1 MRILL
6 LGSGGREHA
15 LAAALR
21 RDPATVLYTAP
32 GNPGTAT
39 LGENLAL
46 DATNATAVVEV
57 AREHHIDL
65 VVIGP
70 EAPLVAGVSDALRDA
85 GIAVFGPSKA
95 AAELEASKSFA
106 KNVMTAAG
114 VPTAAAYTC
123 LNLEQVADAL
133 REFGSPYVVKDDGL
147 AAGKGVIVTT
157 DKQAALE
164 HAEACIRQGGSVV
177 VEEFLDGPEVSL
189 FCLTDGT
196 TVLPLLPAQDF
207 KRVGEGN
214 TGPNTG
220 GMGAYAPLPWLP
232 PGLTD
237 EVVQRVA
244 QPVVDHMRASGTPFS
259 GLLYCGLA
267 LTPAGVKVIEFNARF
282 GDPETQVVLELLE
295 SNLADLLH
303 ACATGTLASQ
313 PALRWREG
321 AAVVVVLAAS
331 GYPGTPMLGD
341 PITGIDAAD
350 PQLRHAGTAWK
361 DGALFSAG
369 GRVLG
374 VVGSGD
380 DVESAR
386 AHAYDILARIQ
397 LAGGHYRRDI
407 AANHSRTTIAAT
419 PTAWQDEQ

>member
-15 LAAALR
+15 LAVALR

-39 LGENLAL
+39 IGQNLAL
-46 DATNATAVVEV
+46 DATNAAAVVDA
-57 AREHHIDL
+57 ARQHRIDL

-70 EAPLVAGVSDALRDA
+70 EAPLVAGVSDALREA

-106 KNVMTAAG
+106 KNVMAAAG
-114 VPTAAAYTC
+114 VPTAAAHTC
-123 LNLEQVADAL
+123 LNLEQVDDAL

-157 DKQAALE
+157 DKDAALS

-196 TVLPLLPAQDF
+196 TVIPLLPAQDF

-220 GMGAYAPLPWLP
+220 GMGAYTPLPWLP
-232 PGLTD
+232 AGLTD

-267 LTPAGVKVIEFNARF
+267 ITPGGVKVIEFNARF
-282 GDPETQVVLELLE
+282 GDPETQVVLEMLE
-295 SNLADLLH
+295 SNLAELLH

-313 PALRWREG
+313 PAPRWRDG
-321 AAVVVVLAAS
+321 AAVVVVLAAA
-331 GYPGTPMLGD
+331 GYPATPTLGD

-350 PQLRHAGTAWK
+350 PHLRHAGTAWK
-361 DGALFSAG
+361 DGALVSAG

-386 AHAYDILARIQ
+386 AHAYGILERIQ
-397 LAGGHYRRDI
+397 LAGSHYRRDI
-407 AANHSRTTIAAT
+407 AADYSRTGIATTAAT
-419 PTAWQDEQ
+419 WQDEQ